1 MFSYSSSFFGILGS
15 RFPLNSLGALE
26 SLPSRKSPRG
36 FLSLSPPLKSPPS
49 LRGLNSPS
57 LRGLDSPSLRG
68 LKSPSRRGLNS
79 PSRRGLNSF
88 LSLNLGACSP
98 SESFL
103 SSSSPSWLLNSLY
116 FPSKISY
123 LRNSHSNGPLYKGT
137 FWLAFK
143 PIWSKHS
150 SR

>member
-1 MFSYSSSFFGILGS
+1 MVYSSSFFGILGS
-15 RFPLNSLGALE
+15 RFPLNSLGPLE
-26 SLPSRKSPRG
+26 SLPPRNSPRG
-36 FLSLSPPLKSPPS
+36 FLSLSPPLNSPPS
-49 LRGLNSPS
+49 LRGLYSPS
-57 LRGLDSPSLRG
+57 LRGLD
-68 LKSPSRRGLNS
+68 SPSRRGLNS

-98 SESFL
+98 SPSFF
-103 SSSSPSWLLNSLY
+103 SSPSSWLLNSLY

-123 LRNSHSNGPLYKGT
+123 LRNSHSNGPLNKGT

>member
-36 FLSLSPPLKSPPS
+36 FLSLSPPLKSP
-49 LRGLNSPS
+49 
-57 LRGLDSPSLRG
+57 PSLRG

-123 LRNSHSNGPLYKGT
+123 LRNSHSNGPLNKGT